1 MSLKKNMISN
11 TNIKKLVHECG
22 QLKDFESVIIVYD
35 LKTSSIA
42 HEIFSYI
49 KKTNTKT
56 ALMEGSIRM
65 HGAEPSKNVS
75 DAMFQADLIFGMTS
89 YSMAHTFARK
99 KATDNGARYLSLP
112 DYNLEVINSKAFQ
125 ADFIEIDKLCCK
137 VCNLLKG
144 KKYISVKTSSGTDLT
159 MNIEGRQ
166 WNNASG
172 ILLNKGILGS
182 PPDSEINIAPNEY
195 KTKGVIVVDGSIP
208 IPKIGLLD
216 EPEILKVS
224 DGVVTLEDGR
234 FSALLNGLFADNPK
248 NRIVGEFGIG
258 FNPFA
263 KLCGRMLE
271 DEGSLNTCHF
281 GVGSNSTIGGIN
293 SAESHIDFVIKDPI
307 ISSDSK
313 VLFQNGTWNL

>member
-1 MSLKKNMISN
+1 MDLKKNMIS
-11 TNIKKLVHECG
+11 TSNIKKLVHECG
-22 QLKDFESVIIVYD
+22 QLKDFESVVIVCD
-35 LKTSSIA
+35 LSSSVIA
-42 HEIFSYI
+42 HEISSYI
-49 KKTNTKT
+49 KKTNSKI
-56 ALMEGSIRM
+56 LLLEDNIRI
-65 HGAEPSKNVS
+65 HGAEPSREVS

-99 KATDNGARYLSLP
+99 KATDNGARYLSMP
-112 DYNLEVINSKAFQ
+112 DYSLEVINSLAFQ
-125 ADFIEIDKLCCK
+125 ANFIEIDKLCRK

-144 KKYISVKTSSGTDLT
+144 KKYISVKTSAGTDLS
-159 MNIEGRQ
+159 MNIEGRN

-172 ILLNKGILGS
+172 ILLDVGLLGS

-195 KTKGVIVVDGSIP
+195 ETKGVIVVDGSIP
-208 IPKIGLLD
+208 IPEIGLLD
-216 EPEILKVS
+216 EPEILEVS
-224 DGVVTLEDGR
+224 DGHVKLQDGR
-234 FSALLNGLFADNPK
+234 FSSFLNRVFADNSK

-281 GVGSNSTIGGIN
+281 GIGSNSTIGGIN

-307 ISSDSK
+307 ISADGK
-313 VLFQNGTWNL
+313 VLFQNGAWNL